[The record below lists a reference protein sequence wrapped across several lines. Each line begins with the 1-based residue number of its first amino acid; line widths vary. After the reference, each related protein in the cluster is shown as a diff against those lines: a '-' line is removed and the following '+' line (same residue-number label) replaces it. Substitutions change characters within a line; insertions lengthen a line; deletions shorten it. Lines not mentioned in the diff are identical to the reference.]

1 MNDRYIILKIEIVIN
16 KILYAK
22 NVINKEKY
30 NQVAKKLDKLLFDEC
45 KAKH

>member
-22 NVINKEKY
+22 NVINKETY
-30 NQVAKKLDKLLFDEC
+30 NQVSKKLEELILEEC
-45 KAKH
+45 KSKH

>member
-30 NQVAKKLDKLLFDEC
+30 NQVTKKLDKLLFDEC